1 MPYYK
6 DTLNGLFPVFSAV
19 PLDDGRFVEIAE
31 SEWDRLRQAGGSEV
45 HPYSPHVLNRE
56 AMAEASR
63 DHVPPVGTRLAE
75 PASPEHPHPESPAE
89 GVIHE
94 EGR

>member
-6 DTLNGLFPVFSAV
+6 DTLNGLFPMFSAV
-19 PLDDGRFVEIAE
+19 PLDDVRFVEINE
-31 SEWDRLRQAGGSEV
+31 SEWDRLRQGDASED
-45 HPYSPHVLNRE
+45 HPYSPYVLNRE
-56 AMAEASR
+56 GMAEASR
-63 DHVPPVGTRLAE
+63 DHVPPAGTRLLE
-75 PASPEHPHPESPAE
+75 PASSDHPNPEIPAV